1 LCHIIEVE
9 NRGETVHPSRSFDR
23 AAEDYEAH
31 RPGYPD
37 AVLDL
42 LPVAAEAEVL
52 DVGAGTG
59 KLTRVLARRY
69 RRVLAVEPLDGMRA
83 ILQRVLPD
91 VEAHAGTAEQIP
103 LADASVDAVFAGQA
117 FHWFANDEAVAEM
130 ARVLRPGGS
139 LALVWNE
146 PHGRSPL
153 PRAYYDYLEALHDEG
168 RAFFADAE
176 PWQTIVGRGPFGGV
190 RQAHVDHEQHQTRES
205 VLATAQTFSWVAH
218 RPEEERARIARELDE
233 LLTGGPFTFRMRANV
248 VWAVRS

>member
-1 LCHIIEVE
+1 MS
-9 NRGETVHPSRSFDR
+9 VHPSRSFDR

-31 RPGYPD
+31 RPDYPD
-37 AVLDL
+37 AVLDHV
-42 LPVAAEAEVL
+42 PVAAEAEVL

-91 VEAHAGTAEQIP
+91 VEAHAGTAEEIP

-117 FHWFANDEAVAEM
+117 FHWFANDDAVAEM
-130 ARVLRPGGS
+130 ARVLRPGGT

-146 PHGRSPL
+146 PRGRSPL
-153 PRAYYDYLEALHDEG
+153 PKGYHEYLDRMHDEG

-176 PWQTIVGRGPFGGV
+176 PWQAIIGRGPFGEV

-205 VLATAQTFSWVAH
+205 VLATSQTFSWIAY

-233 LLTGGPFTFRMRANV
+233 LLTGGPFTFGLRANV
-248 VWAVRS
+248 MWAQRT